1 MPPST
6 SLDRNR
12 EAVRAI
18 VAAHRAR
25 NPRVF
30 GSVLTHEDT
39 DASDF
44 DLLVDPEPG
53 MTLFDIGA
61 MRWKLRDLLQVQV
74 DVVSSGALPDNM
86 RDEILASATPV

>member
-1 MPPST
+1 MRPSE
-6 SLDRNR
+6 SLELNR
-12 EAVRAI
+12 GAVRAI

-30 GSVLTHEDT
+30 GSVLYNEGSED
-39 DASDF
+39 SDI

-61 MRWKLRDLLQVQV
+61 MRWKLRALPRVPV
-74 DVVSSGALPDNM
+74 DVVSPAALPARM
-86 RDEILASATPV
+86 REEILASARPV

>member
-1 MPPST
+1 MRPSV

-18 VAAHRAR
+18 VATHRAR

-30 GSVLTHEDT
+30 GSVLTEEDT
-39 DASDF
+39 DDSDL

-61 MRWKLRDLLQVQV
+61 MRWKLRDLLQVPV
-74 DVVSSGALPDNM
+74 DVVSPGALPDSM
-86 RDEILASATPV
+86 RDEILAAATPV